1 MGRSGAASAGAVSSA
16 CGWQLLMLMFWSK
29 PARVPDGRSDERL
42 ENGADAAMP
51 APFSSRRRDCGCA
64 WGDSVNVFSSPLG
77 RFTLIEAILECAE
90 LDQNSIGRPC
100 VFRSLIHNGR
110 ACAPPHRPTALQQ
123 GAPSSA
129 GRAARAR
136 KTLRMLT
143 QSTYTQPQM
152 NLQASVGGVGG
163 DAGGAGASSSA
174 GAGGS
179 SGSVGAHS
187 GAP

>member
-1 MGRSGAASAGAVSSA
+1 MQTAGPAARSPKRRPRPRAPAGAAAASSS
-16 CGWQLLMLMFWSK
+16 CVC
-29 PARVPDGRSDERL
+29 VPGGGVDGRMNRVRGSI
-42 ENGADAAMP
+42 GGGIG
-51 APFSSRRRDCGCA
+51 RRRIISMWVAVVDVDVLVEARARSRWPKRRAARKRRRRRHARSVFERRRVCGCA

-77 RFTLIEAILECAE
+77 RFTLIEAILACAE

-136 KTLRMLT
+136 KT
-143 QSTYTQPQM
+143 
-152 NLQASVGGVGG
+152 
-163 DAGGAGASSSA
+163 
-174 GAGGS
+174 
-179 SGSVGAHS
+179 
-187 GAP
+187 